1 MLGTGEE
8 VTVKAD
14 KVSFGEIVID
24 GKLWTDDI
32 VIDKGHIAFRNK
44 SVSRMSK
51 GQYGHTPL
59 TIHENIPW
67 GCSTLVVGTGI
78 YGSLP
83 VTDEVYR
90 MAEELNVTLVVKK
103 LKEAVKH
110 LNDPD
115 TNFVFHL
122 TC

>member
-1 MLGTGEE
+1 MKVE
-8 VTVKAD
+8 

-24 GKLWTDDI
+24 GKVWSDDL
-32 VIDKGHIAFRNK
+32 VIDHGRISLRNK

-51 GQYGHTPL
+51 ANYGHTPL
-59 TIHENIPW
+59 TVHENIPW
-67 GCSTLVVGTGI
+67 VCSTLVIGTGI

-83 VTDEVYR
+83 VTDEVFK
-90 MAEELNVTLVVKK
+90 MADELSVTLVVKK
-103 LKEAVKH
+103 LKDAVKH

-115 TNFVFHL
+115 TNFVLHL

>member
-1 MLGTGEE
+1 ME
-8 VTVKAD
+8 AD

-24 GKLWTDDI
+24 GRLWTDDI
-32 VIDKGHIAFRNK
+32 IIDKGKITPRNK

-51 GQYGHTPL
+51 GNYGHTPL
-59 TIHENIPW
+59 TVHENIPW
-67 GCSTLVVGTGI
+67 DCSTLVVGTGI

-83 VTDEVYR
+83 VTDEVFK

-103 LKEAVKH
+103 LKDAVKH
-110 LNDPD
+110 LNDSD